1 MATAPRGQRA
11 SACVG
16 GRARL
21 ALMCVDSWNS
31 VGPLLSV
38 SAQSGT
44 KTETECGGRCCL
56 VGVKRML
63 SRSEYRGS
71 GVCGAAAMPRM
82 QPKGRRMQ
90 PKRRRMQPKGR
101 RMQPKGRRMQPKGRR
116 MQPKGRRACSR
127 RGAACPCASA
137 AALRPGARPAP
148 PPSRGTSCR
157 QAAPSPQPRCPA
169 APLVALARVRVR
181 ATNPNLPLA
190 LTPRCPASSASRLRA
205 RHGASGLTLTRPA
218 DSPEASTGGRS
229 CSRHRLPRPASAH
242 QPHGP
247 RWPVTLALFFHMA
260 SRLKASEAGS
270 CTCSHR
276 CGRRFCI
283 FLGVSAAIF

>member
-1 MATAPRGQRA
+1 
-11 SACVG
+11 
-16 GRARL
+16 
-21 ALMCVDSWNS
+21 
-31 VGPLLSV
+31 
-38 SAQSGT
+38 
-44 KTETECGGRCCL
+44 
-56 VGVKRML
+56 
-63 SRSEYRGS
+63 
-71 GVCGAAAMPRM
+71 M

-90 PKRRRMQPKGR
+90 PKGRRMQPKGR

>member
-82 QPKGRRMQ
+82 QPKR
-90 PKRRRMQPKGR
+90 R